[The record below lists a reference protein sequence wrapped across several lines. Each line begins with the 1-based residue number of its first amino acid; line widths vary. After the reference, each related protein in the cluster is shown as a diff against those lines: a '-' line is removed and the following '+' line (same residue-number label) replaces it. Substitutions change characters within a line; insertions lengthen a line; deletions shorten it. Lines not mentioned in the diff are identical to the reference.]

1 MSFRRYSGL
10 RKRVGII
17 PDRKIFVGVIA
28 GEEIVIIPVPLSAL
42 FFSSVWCIPNQ
53 NIATRSNYCVSC
65 QLALGTDSAKFS
77 ATVELSLLLAIQPC
91 LMSHNYVSIFAY
103 VFGALS
109 GGKEYTTRR
118 ITPTKIVL
126 FSKLKI

>member
-1 MSFRRYSGL
+1 MSFELEWFLTFCHVYHSVFAYPSIYSIYGQA
-10 RKRVGII
+10 RH
-17 PDRKIFVGVIA
+17 A
-28 GEEIVIIPVPLSAL
+28 YS
-42 FFSSVWCIPNQ
+42 NQ

-77 ATVELSLLLAIQPC
+77 ARVELSLLLAIQPC

-109 GGKEYTTRR
+109 GG
-118 ITPTKIVL
+118 PFVC
-126 FSKLKI
+126 